1 MSRLRE
7 GSVID
12 CFPGGSAVVV
22 EMLAASSA
30 VRLRLASDVEV
41 MVPRDQIVLGGL
53 QLRLS
58 RQGFFQ
64 MGKRGGGGDGEGLS
78 LVDNERVGRKV
89 GRSRA

>member
-7 GSVID
+7 GSVVD

-22 EMLAASSA
+22 KVFLDSSA
-30 VRLRLASDVEV
+30 VMLRLPTDVEV
-41 MVPRDQIVLGGL
+41 MVPRDQIVLGGVE
-53 QLRLS
+53 LRLS

-64 MGKRGGGGDGEGLS
+64 MGKRGGRGVGEGLS

-89 GRSRA
+89 GRSLA